1 MWPCWRCQQH
11 ERWDLWDS
19 STTSSGVVTYPYL
32 KNTRGQRSS
41 KGIEKHKVMQSIHTL
56 LQEQWT
62 LKACS
67 VLVQLP
73 FKSLGSVRFFERT
86 LLRSPRLHLFDQKYS
101 KNRIIVKYY
110 WNLKYFFS
118 TNSFFNVINLCENFF
133 YSGFFLSKEHS
144 KEQNFF

>member
-1 MWPCWRCQQH
+1 MLEMSAAR
-11 ERWDLWDS
+11 EIEIYENS

-56 LQEQWT
+56 LEEQWT

-73 FKSLGSVRFFERT
+73 VQKFGVGKVFWKNSLT
-86 LLRSPRLHLFDQKYS
+86 LTKAAFVWS
-101 KNRIIVKYY
+101 KI
-110 WNLKYFFS
+110 
-118 TNSFFNVINLCENFF
+118 
-133 YSGFFLSKEHS
+133 
-144 KEQNFF
+144 Q